1 MTPSAPLSRTYYYDG
16 ELLNK
21 STFVRDQQYVRDL
34 TQYQNSFLYTG
45 GIVQGLEASG
55 DGTATLTIAPGMAIN
70 GNGVPLF
77 VLSDMATSVASLQL
91 TAGSVYYICLIYS
104 DSIHDNTPQAQLKQ
118 TMTITE
124 RPVIAPPGTT
134 APSDPGQVP
143 ICTITVDA
151 NNVITALD
159 ATAGGTRVT
168 STLRLTAAPGGG
180 TQQAAPKAAK
190 VAPATTELAVASPET
205 TGDGSAGKAPPIRGP
220 LTIGTPADTDA
231 ELAVGT
237 GFSSTGSPG
246 SIARFDYSGPGKASG
261 SVALG
266 RRSSDGNMALI
277 AASAG
282 GNTVWSLDRF
292 GRTQTLSDASLAKS
306 IKPIDDALTVIAGMK
321 AVSVGAS
328 DSQDRRL
335 AILADDVET
344 AAPALVGTTPDGHKT
359 IDYDGVV
366 SLLLEAVK
374 TLASQART
382 ADSKA

>member
-55 DGTATLTIAPGMAIN
+55 NGTATLTIAAGMAIT

-77 VLSDMATSVASLQL
+77 VLSDMATSVSSLQL

-124 RPVIAPPGTT
+124 RPVIAPPSTT

-159 ATAGGTRVT
+159 ATAGGARVA
-168 STLRLTAAPGGG
+168 STLRLAAASGGAAP
-180 TQQAAPKAAK
+180 QALAKA
-190 VAPATTELAVASPET
+190 APATTELAVASP
-205 TGDGSAGKAPPIRGP
+205 GAAGVSEAGNRAPIRGP
-220 LTIGTPADTDA
+220 LRIGTPTDTDA

-237 GFSSTGSPG
+237 GFGSTGGPG

-266 RRSSDGNMALI
+266 RRSSDGSTTLI
-277 AASAG
+277 AASTN

-306 IKPIDDALTVIAGMK
+306 IKPIDDPLAVLAGMK
-321 AVSVGAS
+321 AVSVGGS

-335 AILADDVET
+335 AILADDVE
-344 AAPALVGTTPDGHKT
+344 AVAPSLVGTTPDGHKT

-374 TLASQART
+374 ALAG
-382 ADSKA
+382 KAGVPDGKG